1 MLLFG
6 VLQIFMSQI
15 PNFHNMLWLS
25 VVAAVMS
32 FAYSSIGLGLAFGQI
47 IENRQI
53 EGSVKG
59 SPAENRGAKVWLVF
73 QALGNIAFSYP
84 FSIILLEIQV
94 NILNS
99 GLSSDAKLYYLIH

>member
-47 IENRQI
+47 IGKHI
-53 EGSVKG
+53 S
-59 SPAENRGAKVWLVF
+59 SIVF
-73 QALGNIAFSYP
+73 RLN
-84 FSIILLEIQV
+84 LL
-94 NILNS
+94 
-99 GLSSDAKLYYLIH
+99 LITTSEK

>member
-15 PNFHNMLWLS
+15 PNFHDMLWLS

-47 IENRQI
+47 IGKDISSIVFRLTLLCCFCYQPVKSNKSNVN
-53 EGSVKG
+53 SV
-59 SPAENRGAKVWLVF
+59 N
-73 QALGNIAFSYP
+73 
-84 FSIILLEIQV
+84 
-94 NILNS
+94 
-99 GLSSDAKLYYLIH
+99 